1 MKGFFAALQFL
12 TVLPV
17 PGNLGGGEKT
27 LARSIPYFPLVGL
40 MIGLIAAAFDYA
52 IGQALPLLPA
62 SALTVVILIALNGGL
77 HMDGL
82 ADTAD
87 GFFSARPREK
97 MMDIMRDSRIGVMGV
112 LAVVSVMLLKI
123 TLLAIIFTPSRWIVI
138 LLMPLAGR
146 AAIVTLMTALPYARP
161 DGGLATLFTGN
172 HSWLHVFWAW
182 ALFIAVAGLLAK
194 EIGLAGALL
203 ALVIT
208 ACFVRY
214 SYGKI
219 GGYTGDTLGAA
230 CELVEVTP
238 LLAAVIY
245 YHQG

>member
-1 MKGFFAALQFL
+1 MKGFFAAMQFL
-12 TVLPV
+12 TILPV
-17 PGNLGGGEKT
+17 PSSLSGGEKT
-27 LARSIPYFPLVGL
+27 LARSIFYFPLVGL

-52 IGQALPLLPA
+52 VCRALPILPA
-62 SALTVVILIALNGGL
+62 SVLTIVILIALTGGL

-123 TLLAIIFTPSRWIVI
+123 TLLTIIFSPLRWIVI

-146 AAIVTLMTALPYARP
+146 SAIVTLMTALPYARLE
-161 DGGLATLFTGN
+161 GGLATLFTGN
-172 HSWLHVFWAW
+172 HSWLHVLWTW

-208 ACFVRY
+208 AFCGRFN
-214 SYGKI
+214 YGKI

-230 CELVEVTP
+230 CELAEIAP